1 MAPNVMF
8 RKYNKFLTNTCFHH
22 DVRGGVLF
30 NNEGIY
36 CIQSQFQIS
45 EITHYLLNSRP
56 TLFSYFPVKIV
67 HVLRRK
73 LKRRA

>member
-22 DVRGGVLF
+22 DVGGGVLF

-36 CIQSQFQIS
+36 CIQSRVQIS

-56 TLFSYFPVKIV
+56 TLFSYFP
-67 HVLRRK
+67 RK
-73 LKRRA
+73 NSACFKMQIKT